1 MPKRTVTE
9 GEAGPR
15 NVSEM
20 GTVNYE
26 PPRTPPA
33 VRRQTVTA
41 TLGTGTGLRA
51 TIAPMWFRNNRAPG
65 LSAAAASGTHRA
77 RWTWTASAETAALAL
92 SLFWLLSAN
101 RPFLGAAL
109 QGREWGDASAWGFAA
124 ALALLLVAL
133 HFLLV
138 ALVGI
143 RHAFKPLL
151 ALLIV
156 GTAFASHFMDRFGV
170 YLDPSM
176 LRNVLRTDATEAG
189 ELFSWS
195 LLPHLLWQAGLP
207 LLALW
212 RLRLAPRRWTRA
224 ALVRVGALLAAMAVI
239 VGAIL
244 AVFQP
249 FSSLMRNQKELR
261 YLITPA
267 NYLWSIGTVLAAEAK
282 GAAAPRQAIG
292 LDAAPGPNFAQRT
305 RPLLLVFVVGETA
318 RAANW
323 GLSGYARQTTPQLA
337 ATPGLINFAQVTA
350 CGTNTEV
357 SLPCMFAPVGRRAY
371 DEDRI
376 RGSESLLHVLARA
389 GVGVQWVD
397 NQSGCKGVCD
407 GLPTAFVKDWNP
419 PGLCEGGRCLD
430 EGLLHGLDQRLMKAE
445 GKAEG
450 TQALFL
456 HQLGNH
462 GPSYFRRHPPAFA
475 RFQPA
480 CEKDDLRLCSR
491 EEIVNAYDNAL
502 LYTDHLLATLIQR
515 LQAHADRVDSAVIYV
530 SDHGESLGE
539 NNLFLHGIPY
549 AIAPDVQKRVPMV
562 MWFSAGFAQGRGLD
576 AACLAQRARLPATH
590 DHLFHTVLGLLDVR
604 TALHEKPWDLSAEC
618 LKP

>member
-1 MPKRTVTE
+1 MLWPLKNR
-9 GEAGPR
+9 
-15 NVSEM
+15 
-20 GTVNYE
+20 
-26 PPRTPPA
+26 PP
-33 VRRQTVTA
+33 VTA
-41 TLGTGTGLRA
+41 AVPAQL
-51 TIAPMWFRNNRAPG
+51 APRE
-65 LSAAAASGTHRA
+65 
-77 RWTWTASAETAALAL
+77 RWTWTASGETAALLL
-92 SLFWLLSAN
+92 SAFWLVAAN
-101 RPFLGAAL
+101 RPFLSAAL
-109 QGREWGDASAWGFAA
+109 KGREWADASAWGFAA
-124 ALALLLVAL
+124 ALALMVLAL

-138 ALVGI
+138 ALVGV
-143 RHAFKPLL
+143 RHAFKPLA

-176 LRNVLRTDATEAG
+176 LRNVLRTDAKEAG

-212 RLRLAPRRWTRA
+212 RLRLKPRRWTRA
-224 ALVRVGALLAAMAVI
+224 LLVRTGTLLTSMAVI
-239 VGAIL
+239 LGAIL

-267 NYLWSIGTVLAAEAK
+267 NYLWSMGSVLAADAK

-292 LDAAPGPNFAQRT
+292 LDATKGPGWAQRT
-305 RPLLLVFVVGETA
+305 RPTLLVFVVGETA

-337 ATPGLINFAQVTA
+337 ATPGLINFAQVTS

-376 RGSESLLHVLARA
+376 RGSESLPHVLARA

-419 PGLCEGGRCLD
+419 PGLCAGGRCLD
-430 EGLLHGLDQRLMKAE
+430 EGLLHGLDERLAR
-445 GKAEG
+445 AEG
-450 TQALFL
+450 TQVLFL

-480 CEKDDLRLCSR
+480 CEKDDLRLCTR

-515 LQAHADRVDSAVIYV
+515 LQARADRVDSAVIYV

-549 AIAPDVQKRVPMV
+549 AIAPEVQKRVPMV
-562 MWFSAGFAQGRGLD
+562 MWFSAGFAQGSGVD
-576 AACLAQRARLPATH
+576 AACLAARAAQPVTH
-590 DHLFHTVLGLLDVR
+590 DHLFHTVLGLMDVR
-604 TALHEKPWDLSAEC
+604 TALHEPAWDLTAAC
-618 LKP
+618 RKP

>member
-1 MPKRTVTE
+1 MSTQ
-9 GEAGPR
+9 PR
-15 NVSEM
+15 PVH
-20 GTVNYE
+20 TLHRE
-26 PPRTPPA
+26 P
-33 VRRQTVTA
+33 
-41 TLGTGTGLRA
+41 
-51 TIAPMWFRNNRAPG
+51 
-65 LSAAAASGTHRA
+65 
-77 RWTWTASAETAALAL
+77 WTWSASTETAVLAL
-92 SLFWLLSAN
+92 SAFWLLAAN
-101 RPFLGAAL
+101 GTFLVAAL
-109 QGREWGDASAWGFAA
+109 KERAWADPSAWGFAA
-124 ALALLLVAL
+124 ALAVMVMAL

-138 ALVGI
+138 ALVGMG
-143 RHAFKPLL
+143 HAFKPLA

-176 LRNVLRTDATEAG
+176 LRNVLRTDTKEAA

-212 RLRLAPRRWTRA
+212 RLRLVRRSWARA
-224 ALVRVGALLAAMAVI
+224 AVVRAGALLAAAVVI

-267 NYLWSIGTVLAAEAK
+267 NYLWSLGSVLAADAK

-292 LDAAPGPNFAQRT
+292 LDAAKGPGWAQRS
-305 RPLLLVFVVGETA
+305 RPTVLVFVVGETA

-323 GLSGYARQTTPQLA
+323 GLSGYARQTTPELA
-337 ATPGLINFAQVTA
+337 ATPEVINFAQVTS

-389 GVGVQWVD
+389 GLGVQWVD

-419 PGLCEGGRCLD
+419 AGLCAGGRCLD
-430 EGLLHGLDQRLMKAE
+430 EGLLHGLPDRLA
-445 GKAEG
+445 
-450 TQALFL
+450 QAKGAQVLFL

-462 GPSYFRRHPPAFA
+462 GPSYFRRHPPAFT

-480 CEKDDLRLCSR
+480 CEQDDLRQCSR
-491 EEIVNAYDNAL
+491 EQIVNAYDNAL
-502 LYTDHLLATLIQR
+502 LYTDHLLATVIRQLK
-515 LQAHADRVDSAVIYV
+515 AASDRGVDTALVYV

-562 MWFSAGFAQGRGLD
+562 MWFSPGFAQGSGLD
-576 AACLAQRARLPATH
+576 LACLTQRATQPTTH
-590 DHLFHTVLGLLDVR
+590 DHLFHTVLGLMDVR
-604 TALHEKPWDLSAEC
+604 TALHEPAWDLTAAC
-618 LKP
+618 RKP